1 MTKSTWRSFAMAV
14 AVLGVST
21 LAEAQAT
28 RTWVSGVGDDVN
40 PCSRTAPCKTFAGAI
55 SKTAAGGEINVIDPG
70 AYGAVTITKSLSIVA
85 VGNTAGVLAT
95 LGSNGII
102 VNAGVNDNI
111 VLRGLDINGAGTGGN
126 GIRMLAGASLTVEE
140 CQIYGFTGKGIDVA
154 TSTASQVFV
163 KDTVIRNNPGA
174 TGGGIQLARTGAGSV
189 VATIDRVRLE
199 RNRFGVRVEDAARA
213 TVRDSSASNNSTN
226 GFVAFSAG
234 GASTL
239 TLEHALAADN
249 TNNGIS
255 ALGAAATVRLSNTT
269 VIGNGTGLNAGG
281 GAIVSFGNNQVTG
294 NGVDGA
300 PTSTILPQ

>member
-1 MTKSTWRSFAMAV
+1 MPKLSWRSFAMAV
-14 AVLGVST
+14 AVMGTST
-21 LAEAQAT
+21 LAEAQT

-55 SKTAAGGEINVIDPG
+55 SKTAAGGEINVLDPG
-70 AYGAVTITKSLSIVA
+70 GYGAVTITKSISIVS
-85 VGNTAGVLAT
+85 VGHTAGVLAT
-95 LGSNGII
+95 VGTNGII
-102 VNAGVNDNI
+102 VNAGVNDNV
-111 VLRGLDINGAGTGGN
+111 VLRGLDINGGGTGGN
-126 GIRMLAGASLTVEE
+126 GIRMLAGASLTVED
-140 CQIYGFTGKGIDVA
+140 CQIYGFTGRGIDVV

-174 TGGGIQLARTGAGSV
+174 SGGGILLSRTGAGSV
-189 VATIDRVRLE
+189 MATIDRVRLE

-213 TVRDSSASNNSTN
+213 TVRDSSASNNGTN

-239 TLEHALAADN
+239 TLEHSLAADN
-249 TNNGIS
+249 TNNGVS

-269 VIGNGTGLNAGG
+269 VVGNGTGLNAGG
-281 GAIVSFGNNQVTG
+281 GAIVSFGNNQITG

-300 PTSTILPQ
+300 PTTTVLQQ